1 MFLWKSSTNTVVTKI
16 AIAGDFLPSGDL
28 KMPDGCGWRD
38 MADLVASHF
47 EDVAIGIA
55 NLECPLGAANLSPKP
70 KPGLGAHFT
79 GPVPALDYL
88 SALKVGVVGLANNHI
103 CDYSEKGAARTMFAI
118 AEKNMAAIGIGRTLA
133 ESPHTAVWKGPD
145 GARVGFWAA
154 AQGLSELASKTPGVE
169 PATLDRGAKAVEELT
184 ERGAQ
189 VKVALLHLGLERTNL
204 PDPDDVSLMRSLCR
218 SGFDVVAAA
227 HSHRVSGWERVDRG
241 GRSNGFCFYGLGSL
255 SSSIL
260 YSPLEREGLV
270 AVIGLDDRG
279 GIGSVEARPVH
290 LTEAGW
296 GTAPTGQEAEKIER
310 RFMEVSQAIH
320 CGSFRNRFYEEIS
333 RGFFRRQF
341 KDFKAA
347 IRIGGLNGAIQKIGR
362 LRKRHIKRIIQ
373 SALN

>member
-1 MFLWKSSTNTVVTKI
+1 MILWKKPANKVVTKI
-16 AIAGDFLPSGDL
+16 AIAGDFLPSCDL
-28 KMPDGCGWRD
+28 KMPDGCGWHD
-38 MADLVASHF
+38 MADLVAPHF
-47 EDVAIGIA
+47 EDVNVGIA
-55 NLECPLGAANLSPKP
+55 NLECPLGAANLSPKT

-88 SALKVGVVGLANNHI
+88 SALKVRVVGLANNHI
-103 CDYSEKGAARTMFAI
+103 CDYNDKGAARTMFAI
-118 AEKNMAAIGIGRTLA
+118 AEKNMAAIGVGKTLA
-133 ESPHTAVWKGPD
+133 ESPLTAVWSGPD

-169 PATLDRGAKAVEELT
+169 PATLERGALALEELT
-184 ERGAQ
+184 ERGAR
-189 VKVALLHLGLERTNL
+189 VNVALLHLGLERTNL
-204 PDPDDVSLMRSLCR
+204 PDPEDVSLMRSLCK

-227 HSHRVSGWERVDRG
+227 HSHRISGWELVDRG
-241 GRSNGFCFYGLGSL
+241 GRPNGFCFYGLGSL
-255 SSSIL
+255 SSSVL

-270 AVIGLDDRG
+270 AVIGLDEG
-279 GIGSVEARPVH
+279 GEIGSVEARPVH

-296 GTAPTGQEAEKIER
+296 GTAPTGHEAEKIER
-310 RFMEVSQAIH
+310 RFMEISQAIH
-320 CGSFRNRFYEEIS
+320 CGSFRNRFYQEIS

-347 IRIGGLNGAIQKIGR
+347 IRIGGLRGAIQKIGR